1 MLSQT
6 LKLNFLKQ
14 WSGGTHPF
22 ASGCLIGIL
31 GLPLSSAVSGMFFQG
46 GCCSSVVVYAGDVRI
61 ASVGEWQVANLNS
74 VVLSIV

>member
-14 WSGGTHPF
+14 WSGGIHPF

-31 GLPLSSAVSGMFFQG
+31 GLYL
-46 GCCSSVVVYAGDVRI
+46 GCSFKEDA
-61 ASVGEWQVANLNS
+61 ALM
-74 VVLSIV
+74 L